1 MTKNDV
7 RIKDNITIVDKIR
20 AIEDIV
26 SSYWTDGEYTP
37 YYSDMATVIAIVENF
52 ITGVEFE
59 EDDVIYDLVN
69 SDEELSSLVY
79 RFLKPTENDSKYREI
94 MYFVLENVEDMVGF
108 EKQKVIHNSNAFS
121 IVGEMCE
128 AIVDVLGN
136 FSGMSQMM
144 TPENIEATKSF
155 MTALKD
161 KEITEETLASAV
173 RIAADQFKMPE
184 SEIIEGQRQR
194 IAEQQTQLQE
204 KEAEIQ
210 DLRKWRKEHEARNV
224 KADKPT
230 TEGTKGT
237 ARKTARKSIK
247 KDND

>member
-1 MTKNDV
+1 MTKNDA

-79 RFLKPTENDSKYREI
+79 RFLNPTENDSKYREI
-94 MYFVLENVEDMVGF
+94 MYFVLENF

-128 AIVDVLGN
+128 AIVDVLGS

-184 SEIIEGQRQR
+184 SEIIEGQRRR

>member
-26 SSYWTDGEYTP
+26 SAYWTDGEYTP
-37 YYSDMATVIAIVENF
+37 YYADMATVIAIVENF

-59 EDDVIYDLVN
+59 DDDVIYDLVN

-79 RFLKPTENDSKYREI
+79 RFLDPTDNDIKYREI
-94 MYFVLENVEDMVGF
+94 MYFVLENVEEMVEF

-121 IVGEMCE
+121 IVGDMCE
-128 AIVDVLGN
+128 AIVDVLGS

-161 KEITEETLASAV
+161 KEITEETLADAV
-173 RIAADQFKMPE
+173 LIAADQFKMPE
-184 SEIIEGQRQR
+184 NEIIEGQRQR

-224 KADKPT
+224 KSDKSA
-230 TEGTKGT
+230 TKGT
-237 ARKTARKSIK
+237 AKKTVRKSIK
-247 KDND
+247 KDNDNK

>member
-37 YYSDMATVIAIVENF
+37 YYADMAMVIAIVENF

-94 MYFVLENVEDMVGF
+94 MYFVLENVEEMVRF
-108 EKQKVIHNSNAFS
+108 EKQKVIHNSNAFA

-144 TPENIEATKSF
+144 TPENIETTKSF

-184 SEIIEGQRQR
+184 SEIIEGQRRR

-210 DLRKWRKEHEARNV
+210 DLRKWKREYMARNV
-224 KADKPT
+224 KAVKGAGISTSPAQKKSVHKNDK
-230 TEGTKGT
+230 K
-237 ARKTARKSIK
+237 
-247 KDND
+247 

>member
-37 YYSDMATVIAIVENF
+37 YYSDMATVIVIVENF

-79 RFLKPTENDSKYREI
+79 RFLNPTENDSKYREI
-94 MYFVLENVEDMVGF
+94 MYFVLENVEEMVRF
-108 EKQKVIHNSNAFS
+108 EKQKVIHNSNAFA

-184 SEIIEGQRQR
+184 SEIIEGQRRR

-210 DLRKWRKEHEARNV
+210 DLRKWRKEHEAHNV

-230 TEGTKGT
+230 TEGIKGT
-237 ARKTARKSIK
+237 ASKTARKSIK

>member
-79 RFLKPTENDSKYREI
+79 RFLNPTENDDEYKEI
-94 MYFVLENVEDMVGF
+94 MYFVLENVEEMIRF

-121 IVGEMCE
+121 IVGDMCE

-173 RIAADQFKMPE
+173 RIAADQFKIPE

-237 ARKTARKSIK
+237 ASKTARKSIK

>member
-1 MTKNDV
+1 MKKDNV

-79 RFLKPTENDSKYREI
+79 RFLNPTENDSKYREI
-94 MYFVLENVEDMVGF
+94 MYFVLENVEEMVGF

-136 FSGMSQMM
+136 FIGMSQMM

-210 DLRKWRKEHEARNV
+210 NLRKWKREYMARNV
-224 KADKPT
+224 KAVKGAGISTSPAQKKSVRKNDK
-230 TEGTKGT
+230 K
-237 ARKTARKSIK
+237 
-247 KDND
+247 

>member
-26 SSYWTDGEYTP
+26 SAYWTDGEYTP
-37 YYSDMATVIAIVENF
+37 YYADMATVIAIVENF

-59 EDDVIYDLVN
+59 DDDVIYDLVN

-79 RFLKPTENDSKYREI
+79 RFLDPTDNDIKYREI
-94 MYFVLENVEDMVGF
+94 MYLVLENVEEMVEF

-121 IVGEMCE
+121 IVGDMCE
-128 AIVDVLGN
+128 AIVDALGS

-161 KEITEETLASAV
+161 KEITEEILADAV

-184 SEIIEGQRQR
+184 NEIIEGQRQR
-194 IAEQQTQLQE
+194 IAKQQTQLQE

-224 KADKPT
+224 KSDKST
-230 TEGTKGT
+230 TKGT
-237 ARKTARKSIK
+237 AKKTARKSIK
-247 KDND
+247 KR

>member
-52 ITGVEFE
+52 IAGVEFE
-59 EDDVIYDLVN
+59 DDDVIYDLVN

-79 RFLKPTENDSKYREI
+79 RFLDPTDNDIKYREI
-94 MYFVLENVEDMVGF
+94 MYFVLENVEEMVKF

-121 IVGEMCE
+121 IVGDICE
-128 AIVDVLGN
+128 AIVDVLGS

-224 KADKPT
+224 KANKST
-230 TEGTKGT
+230 TKGT
-237 ARKTARKSIK
+237 AKKTARKSIK
-247 KDND
+247 KDNDEK

>member
-20 AIEDIV
+20 VIEDIV
-26 SSYWTDGEYTP
+26 SAYWTDGEYTP
-37 YYSDMATVIAIVENF
+37 YYADMATVIAIVENF

-59 EDDVIYDLVN
+59 DDDVIYDLVN

-79 RFLKPTENDSKYREI
+79 RFLDPTDNDIKYREI
-94 MYFVLENVEDMVGF
+94 MYFVLENVEEMVKF

-121 IVGEMCE
+121 IVGDMCE
-128 AIVDVLGN
+128 AIVDVLGS

-161 KEITEETLASAV
+161 KEITEETLADAV

-184 SEIIEGQRQR
+184 NEIIEGQRQR

-224 KADKPT
+224 KSDKST
-230 TEGTKGT
+230 TKGT
-237 ARKTARKSIK
+237 AKKTARKSIK
-247 KDND
+247 KDNDDK